1 MGKYENI
8 TEPYDWY
15 EMDILKKYFDSLCM
29 QARKKSDSY
38 NFLFA
43 RTVNYVDMLSK
54 NGYFD
59 GSVEVELYHLLNYID
74 LYFNE

>member
-15 EMDILKKYFDSLCM
+15 EMDILRKYYEGLCM
-29 QARKKSDSY
+29 QARKKGDSY
-38 NFLFA
+38 HFLFA

-54 NGYFD
+54 SGYFD
-59 GSVEVELYHLLNYID
+59 ESVEVELYHLLNHID